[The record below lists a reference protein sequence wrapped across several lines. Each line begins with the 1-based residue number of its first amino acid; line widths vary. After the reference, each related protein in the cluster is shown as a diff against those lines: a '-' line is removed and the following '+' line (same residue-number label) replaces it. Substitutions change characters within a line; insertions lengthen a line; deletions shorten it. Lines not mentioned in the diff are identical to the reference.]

1 MRIPVLTLLLLAC
14 CVSGC
19 RRDKIVQREIIVWR
33 PVNTWAGRSN
43 LQTESFT
50 SETGSF
56 QVHWVSKPDP
66 GPASG
71 HLKITLHSAVSG
83 RPLSVVMEHDGPGE
97 ETVFASDDPREF
109 FLVID
114 AERTNWSVKLD
125 EGVRATQR
133 TVVKQ

>member
-1 MRIPVLTLLLLAC
+1 MERRAIFGT
-14 CVSGC
+14 VSG
-19 RRDKIVQREIIVWR
+19 DLL
-33 PVNTWAGRSN
+33 G
-43 LQTESFT
+43 
-50 SETGSF
+50 
-56 QVHWVSKPDP
+56 DP
-66 GPASG
+66 GPAGG

-125 EGVRATQR
+125 EGVRATER